1 MRKSEIWKKAMD
13 VWINEAKTISCL
25 PEIIDIHNFIKCVEI
40 IKNCKGKI
48 VTAGLGTS
56 AAAAKKI
63 AHSLSCIERPSFFL
77 SCGDAVHGGLGSV
90 QSNDVAI
97 LISKGGDTR
106 EIINIIPT
114 LKTKKVYIIGV
125 AENEDSILAQNCN
138 LLIKVK
144 IKKEADSFNM
154 LATSSTLAIVAVF
167 DAICIILM
175 SWMNYTKEQ
184 FAIIHPSGAVGE
196 RLLKELKE
204 LR

>member
-13 VWINEAKTISCL
+13 VWDNEAKTISCL
-25 PEIIDIHNFIKCVEI
+25 PEIIDIHNFIKCVKI

-48 VTAGLGTS
+48 ATAGLGTS

-97 LISKGGDTR
+97 LISKGGNTR
-106 EIINIIPT
+106 EIINIVPT

-125 AENEDSILAQNCN
+125 TENEDSTLAQNCD

-144 IKKEADSFNM
+144 IKKEADNFNM
-154 LATSSTLAIVAVF
+154 LATSSTLAVISVF

-184 FAIIHPSGAVGE
+184 FAIIHPEGAVGE
-196 RLLKELKE
+196 RLLKEK
-204 LR
+204 R